1 MLQINWEGI
10 RMSKFES
17 VEDAK
22 KFLNEIEN
30 NLKQFED
37 EGYNLQ
43 ELINR
48 GKQEI
53 QSIDSLTNDMKRQN
67 FELWSQSTMQEQ
79 QVQEIEENEPTISC
93 DGSLQTL

>member
-1 MLQINWEGI
+1 MA
-10 RMSKFES
+10 KFES
-17 VEDAK
+17 VEAAQ

-37 EGYNLQ
+37 EAYNLQ

-53 QSIDSLTNDMKRQN
+53 QSIDSLANDMKRQN
-67 FELWSQSTMQEQ
+67 FELWSQSTIQ
-79 QVQEIEENEPTISC
+79 QQAIEEIEEIQPTI
-93 DGSLQTL
+93 DDIIGEIDIR